1 MNKNNYGGNR
11 SPESVEQGATAAG
24 YPVPAA
30 SRRTV
35 VVGVIADAGLPYSF
49 ALGLKESLTD
59 VLERDLDPD
68 VDWDLQVSE
77 FSLPLDEQ
85 GDVDINAH
93 SMALRQAS
101 EWDYLVYL
109 TDLPKYQNGEPL
121 TSSINAGY
129 ASAVVVLPALGIV
142 RRKRLVRAMEQVL
155 AKLHGVKDPFLGEDG
170 QAALTLDPFSV
181 ERRVEAADVNENA
194 FETVKGIRGRFL
206 LLSGLIRSNR
216 PWRLIPGLSS
226 ALAAAL
232 AAGAFGVF
240 YTSIWSMADY
250 LPARRLVIISVLSV
264 VIMGSWLVLHNRLWE
279 RPRGS
284 RHLEKRVLYNLATTA
299 TVLMAV
305 VLMYLALFT
314 IILAGALIIIDPKFL
329 AMQLD
334 GEVGFREYANLSW
347 LSASLGIVAGAVGSS
362 FDDEDSVRKAT
373 FSSREFERRQISLQD
388 STDDD

>member
-1 MNKNNYGGNR
+1 MKKNNDGSNPSAEAVGQ
-11 SPESVEQGATAAG
+11 VDLGADNMVGAE
-24 YPVPAA
+24 
-30 SRRTV
+30 SRRTI

-49 ALGLKESLTD
+49 ALRLKDSLTG

-77 FSLPLDEQ
+77 LSLPLDDK

-93 SMALRQAS
+93 SLALRQS
-101 EWDYLVYL
+101 SQWDYMVYL
-109 TDLPKYQNGEPL
+109 TDLPKYQNGEPM

-155 AKLHGVKDPFLGEDG
+155 AKLHGVQDPFLTEDG

-194 FETVKGIRGRFL
+194 FETVKGIRGRL
-206 LLSGLIRSNR
+206 LLLGGLIRSNR

-250 LPARRLVIISVLSV
+250 LPGRRLVIISILSI

-284 RHLEKRVLYNLATTA
+284 RHLEKRVLYNLATTG

-305 VLMYLALFT
+305 VLMYLALFA
-314 IILAGALIIIDPKFL
+314 IILGGALIIIDPEFL

-334 GEVGFREYANLSW
+334 GDVGFREYVNLSW

-373 FSSREFERRQISLQD
+373 FSSREFERRQISIE
-388 STDDD
+388 SSTTDD

>member
-1 MNKNNYGGNR
+1 M
-11 SPESVEQGATAAG
+11 
-24 YPVPAA
+24 PAE
-30 SRRTV
+30 SRRTI
-35 VVGVIADAGLPYSF
+35 VVGVIADEGLPYSV
-49 ALGLKESLTD
+49 ALGLKDSLTA
-59 VLERDLDPD
+59 VLGRDLDSEA
-68 VDWDLQVSE
+68 DWDLRVSE

-85 GDVDINAH
+85 GDVDIISH
-93 SMALRQAS
+93 SLELRQS
-101 EWDYLVYL
+101 GNWDYMVYL
-109 TDLPKYQNGEPL
+109 TDLPKYVNGEPM
-121 TSSINAGY
+121 TSSINAGH
-129 ASAVVVLPALGIV
+129 ASAVVVLPSLGIV

-155 AKLHGVKDPFLGEDG
+155 AKLHGVQDPFLTEDG
-170 QAALTLDPFSV
+170 RASVILDPFSV

-194 FETVKGIRGRFL
+194 FETVKGIRGRL
-206 LLSGLIRSNR
+206 LLLGGLIRSNR

-250 LPARRLVIISVLSV
+250 LPMRRLVIISILSV

-284 RHLEKRVLYNLATTA
+284 RHREKRVLYNLATTG

-305 VLMYLALFT
+305 VLMYLALFA

-329 AMQLD
+329 AMQLE
-334 GEVGFREYANLSW
+334 GEVGFGEYVNLSW

-373 FSSREFERRQISLQD
+373 FSSREFERRQITMDYD
-388 STDDD
+388 SEDDG